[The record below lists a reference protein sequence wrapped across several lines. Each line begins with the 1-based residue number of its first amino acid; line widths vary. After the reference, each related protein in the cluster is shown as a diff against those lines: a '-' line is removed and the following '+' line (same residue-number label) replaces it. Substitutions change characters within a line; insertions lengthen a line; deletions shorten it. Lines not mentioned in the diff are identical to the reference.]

1 MNTKNILF
9 IIGIVLWCLVIFYAS
24 SRTSNQSNGK
34 SKKIIYDTVKV
45 TTTIT
50 NKLNITNK
58 DLSND
63 KWLNNVVN
71 KLNYPLRKVAHA
83 TVYFILSI
91 LIMLCL
97 KSFGI
102 EQKKAVL
109 ITISICFIYS
119 MTDEFHQLFINGR
132 TGQFSDCI
140 IDTLGATIGSILTKV
155 LITIL

>member
-9 IIGIVLWCLVIFYAS
+9 IIGIILWCLVIFYAS

-34 SKKIIYDTVKV
+34 SKKIIYDTVKI
-45 TTTIT
+45 TTTVT
-50 NKLNITNK
+50 NKLKITNK

-63 KWLNNVVN
+63 KWINHIVN

-97 KSFGI
+97 KSFGV
-102 EQKKAVL
+102 EQKKAL
-109 ITISICFIYS
+109 LLTIGICFIYS

-132 TGQFSDCI
+132 TGQFSDCL
-140 IDTLGATIGSILTKV
+140 IDTLGATIGSILTKI